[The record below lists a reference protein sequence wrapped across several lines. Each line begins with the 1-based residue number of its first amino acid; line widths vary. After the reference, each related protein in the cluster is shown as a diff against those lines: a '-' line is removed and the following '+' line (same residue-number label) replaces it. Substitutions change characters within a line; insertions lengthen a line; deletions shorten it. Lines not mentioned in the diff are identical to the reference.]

1 MLRKTMRAGL
11 MIGGFAIALGAC
23 SQVTDAEALTK
34 SCTERGERPEICD
47 CLVNA
52 MQTKLPPEL
61 FARTADT
68 VGRQNREIE
77 DFIRDL
83 PEDDQIQFA
92 VIVSDMDSCAAISPA
107 PN

>member
-1 MLRKTMRAGL
+1 MVRRSAFLGL
-11 MIGGFAIALGAC
+11 GAFALLGAC
-23 SQVTDAEALTK
+23 AKVSDAEALSK
-34 SCTERGERPEICD
+34 SCTERGERPEICS

-68 VGRQNREIE
+68 VGRQNREVE

-83 PEDDQIQFA
+83 PKDDQIHFA
-92 VIVSDMDSCAAISPA
+92 VIVGDMDACATENA
-107 PN
+107 PPN

>member
-1 MLRKTMRAGL
+1 MTRTLIALAGL
-11 MIGGFAIALGAC
+11 AFLAACGGKSDI
-23 SQVTDAEALTK
+23 EALTQ
-34 SCTERGERPEICD
+34 SCTERGERPEICT

-77 DFIRDL
+77 NFIRDL
-83 PEDDQIQFA
+83 PTDDQIQFA
-92 VIVSDMDSCAAISPA
+92 VIVNDMDACAVTDPA
-107 PN
+107 PT